1 MKKKERELEEWLTEG
16 KEQGEEERGI
26 EKGRVGR
33 GVAGRGR
40 KREEERE
47 REIIGGGV
55 KGREGEGERGI
66 RKE

>member
-1 MKKKERELEEWLTEG
+1 MKKKERELEDWLREG

-33 GVAGRGR
+33 GVTGRWR

-47 REIIGGGV
+47 RIG
-55 KGREGEGERGI
+55 EGEGDRGI
-66 RKE
+66 QKE